1 VPVNAVLFVDDEK
14 AMCEL
19 FQEYSHILQDHYEVF
34 TATSGEAAVKLLN
47 SRKFDAVVT
56 DLTMP
61 DMDGLRFLGYVV
73 QHQPDCA
80 RIIISGYADRLKVA
94 RCLFVGHRYFSKPC
108 SCSALS
114 ALLVRLASFRELVS
128 NDKVR
133 RIIGGIGA
141 LPGPPETFL
150 KIEKVI
156 ESPRASMQEVAEVV
170 EQDVAVTAKLLQIV
184 NSAEFG
190 IRHKVISITE
200 AVQLVGIEAVR
211 GLVLGLQAFAGYK
224 EHPGKKAPPPQL
236 WDHSLRTA
244 LMARRICRAQ
254 EFSLQTADRAF
265 LAGLLHDVGRIV
277 IDANAPEQRAE
288 VNEFAKRYGIPI
300 AQAEKRHFGATH
312 AEIGG
317 YLLALWGIDDEVVRI
332 VQHQESLST
341 FDGEDTRAI
350 AALHVAH
357 FAEMDNSQAYP
368 LDIEALTSFGYAEA
382 ETWLAD
388 TALTQAP

>member
-1 VPVNAVLFVDDEK
+1 LNAVLFVDDER
-14 AMCEL
+14 AACEM
-19 FQEYSHILQDHYEVF
+19 FQEFSHGLQDHYEVI
-34 TATSGEAAVKLLN
+34 TATSGEEAAKLLH

-61 DMDGLRFLGYVV
+61 NMDGLRFLGHVV

-108 SCSALS
+108 NPIAL
-114 ALLVRLASFRELVS
+114 AELLIRLASFREIIS
-128 NDKVR
+128 NHKVR

-150 KIEKVI
+150 KIEKVLQ
-156 ESPRASMQEVAEVV
+156 SPVASMQDVGEVV
-170 EQDVAVTAKLLQIV
+170 EQDVAVAAKLLQIV
-184 NSAEFG
+184 NSAQFG
-190 IRHKVISITE
+190 IRHKVVSITE

-211 GLVLGLQAFAGYK
+211 GLVLGLQAFASYR
-224 EHPGKKAPPPQL
+224 EQPGKKPPPAEL

-244 LMARRICRAQ
+244 LIARRICRAQ
-254 EFSLQTADRAF
+254 GFSLPTADRAF

-277 IDANAPEQRAE
+277 IDANAPEERVE
-288 VNEFAKRYGIPI
+288 VNQFAEQFGLSI
-300 AQAEKRHFGATH
+300 AEAEKRHFGATH
-312 AEIGG
+312 AEVGG

-332 VQHQESLST
+332 VQHQEDLLK
-341 FDGEDTRAI
+341 FDGADKRAI

-357 FAEMDNSQAYP
+357 FAEMDNPQAYP
-368 LDIEALTSFGYAEA
+368 LDVNALTELGYPEA
-382 ETWLAD
+382 
-388 TALTQAP
+388 QAWIEDPAIFQAS

>member
-1 VPVNAVLFVDDEK
+1 
-14 AMCEL
+14 MCEM
-19 FQEYSHILQDHYEVF
+19 FQEFSHVLQDQYEVI
-34 TATSGEAAVKLLN
+34 TATSGQQAANLLH

-61 DMDGLRFLGYVV
+61 DMDGLRFLGHVV

-108 SCSALS
+108 NYTAL
-114 ALLVRLASFRELVS
+114 AELLLRLANFRELVS
-128 NDKVR
+128 NHKVR

-150 KIEKVI
+150 KIEKVL
-156 ESPRASMQEVAEVV
+156 ESPVASMQDVAEVV

-190 IRHKVISITE
+190 IRHKVVSITE
-200 AVQLVGIEAVR
+200 AVQLVGIESVR

-224 EHPGKKAPPPQL
+224 EHPGKKAPPAQL
-236 WDHSLRTA
+236 WDHSLRTG
-244 LMARRICRAQ
+244 LIARRICRAQ
-254 EFSLQTADRAF
+254 GFSLHSGDRAF
-265 LAGLLHDVGRIV
+265 LAGLLHDVGRVV
-277 IDANAPEQRAE
+277 IDANAPEERAE
-288 VNEFAKRYGIPI
+288 VNEFAERFGLPI
-300 AQAEKRHFGATH
+300 AEAEKRHFGATQ
-312 AEIGG
+312 AEVGG

-332 VQHQESLST
+332 VQHQENLSK
-341 FDGEDTRAI
+341 FDGGDTRAL

-357 FAEMDNSQAYP
+357 FAEMNNPQAHP
-368 LDIEALTSFGYAEA
+368 LDAEALVQLGFANAMEWI
-382 ETWLAD
+382 ED
-388 TALTQAP
+388 PALLQPR